1 MTEVV
6 PADESRRPAGSERET
21 LELVD
26 SHCHLDFDA
35 FDEDR
40 QEILQRASESG
51 VRAIILPSVDLS
63 NIQAVLTLTRNHSM
77 VYAAVGIHPTSTAGW
92 HEDWLTH
99 LRDFS
104 TQSKVVAVGEIGLD
118 YYWDKS
124 TPAVQQR
131 AFNQQLELA
140 AALELPVIVHNR
152 EASDDVIR
160 LLAASPLAGREN
172 PGVLHSFSGD
182 WSMARAAM
190 DLGYYL
196 GFTGPLTYK
205 KAEVLREIAA
215 RAPLERVLI
224 ETDAPFLAPH
234 PYRGRRN
241 EPAYVRIVAERL
253 AEIRRTSLEAIAAAT
268 TANAH
273 QLFRLS

>member
-1 MTEVV
+1 MAEVV
-6 PADESRRPAGSERET
+6 PADESRRSSGSKRET

-51 VRAIILPSVDLS
+51 VRTIILPSVDLS
-63 NIQAVLTLTRNHSM
+63 NIQAVLALTRNHSM
-77 VYAAVGIHPTSTAGW
+77 VYAAIGIHPNSTADW
-92 HEDWLTH
+92 HGDWLTQ
-99 LRDFS
+99 LREFS

-118 YYWDKS
+118 YYWEKS
-124 TPAVQQR
+124 TPAVQQG
-131 AFNQQLELA
+131 AFSRQLELA

-152 EASDDVIR
+152 EANDDVIR
-160 LLAASPLAGREN
+160 LLAASPLAGKEN

-182 WSMARAAM
+182 WATASAAL
-190 DLGYYL
+190 DLGFYL
-196 GFTGPLTYK
+196 GLTGPLTYK
-205 KAEVLREIAA
+205 KAEVLRDIAA
-215 RAPLERVLI
+215 RAPLERILI

-234 PYRGRRN
+234 PFRGRRN
-241 EPAYVRIVAERL
+241 EPAYVRIIAKQL
-253 AEIRRTSLEAIAAAT
+253 AEIRGTSLEAIATAT